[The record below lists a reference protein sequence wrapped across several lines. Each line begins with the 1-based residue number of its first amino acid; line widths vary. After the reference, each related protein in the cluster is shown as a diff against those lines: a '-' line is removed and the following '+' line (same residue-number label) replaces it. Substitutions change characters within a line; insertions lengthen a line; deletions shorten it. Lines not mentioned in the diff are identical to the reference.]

1 MSDLWAERE
10 ETGARWGGWEAGVS
24 QRGSHIGR
32 LKSWRQEGNH
42 LCPPHPPRP
51 RQILFWEMSLW
62 KQKREEAGR
71 GRGRGT
77 SYKAVQTAARPVRGV
92 RNQVLRAYMRT
103 SALRSLGTFEPAALV
118 EAGQAERTGLSLWEP
133 EVEDGDVLAGK
144 CSVLPFRIQI
154 ASWHKNESAATSCY
168 LWGNFPAL
176 RPHH

>member
-1 MSDLWAERE
+1 MIYGLRE

-42 LCPPHPPRP
+42 LCLPPRDLD
-51 RQILFWEMSLW
+51 RFYSG
-62 KQKREEAGR
+62 KCHSGSKKGKRR
-71 GRGRGT
+71 VGRGRGT
-77 SYKAVQTAARPVRGV
+77 SYKAVQTAGRPVRGV

-103 SALRSLGTFEPAALV
+103 SALRSSGTIEPAALV
-118 EAGQAERTGLSLWEP
+118 EAGQAVRTGLSLWEP
-133 EVEDGDVLAGK
+133 EVEDGHVLAGK